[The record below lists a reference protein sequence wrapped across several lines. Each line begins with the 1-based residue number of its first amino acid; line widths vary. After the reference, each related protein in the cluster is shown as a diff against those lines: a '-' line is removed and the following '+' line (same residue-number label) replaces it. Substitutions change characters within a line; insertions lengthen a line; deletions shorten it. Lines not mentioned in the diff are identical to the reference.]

1 MSGVT
6 GYKLSQSQS
15 DKYLLVRLA
24 QFPANSRPA
33 GALLAAPRGTSGSA
47 PPRRAPP
54 GVAPRATWSG
64 VPAQATSNAG
74 ASGLA
79 AAVAAAAGYL
89 KLGQR
94 RNPRDRP
101 GAAGEQGGPGAGA
114 PARPLGRR
122 TAIQI
127 SSAAARGRFSPDPS
141 SVRDPRLCR
150 PPPQPEE
157 PRPGGAGLPRALL
170 AASAPGIVNPS
181 LRALRSPVPALGD
194 PRCAA
199 RAEAPGAL
207 RYYYLIAAT
216 PIFTHARFLRLFHIC
231 CHKTKWLIMYEIE
244 TLILI
249 PVFVQLWKVSAGKGF
264 RDGFRDPNSFIL

>member
-141 SVRDPRLCR
+141 SVRAGPAAVSTPTPARGAPAGRCR
-150 PPPQPEE
+150 SP
-157 PRPGGAGLPRALL
+157 PRPARSFGPGHRQPVTARSALSS
-170 AASAPGIVNPS
+170 ASLGRS
-181 LRALRSPVPALGD
+181 TLRCQS
-194 PRCAA
+194 
-199 RAEAPGAL
+199 
-207 RYYYLIAAT
+207 
-216 PIFTHARFLRLFHIC
+216 
-231 CHKTKWLIMYEIE
+231 
-244 TLILI
+244 
-249 PVFVQLWKVSAGKGF
+249 
-264 RDGFRDPNSFIL
+264 